1 MARMWS
7 DRTSFTN
14 AGGRSI
20 NRLQN
25 SSAGLLEV
33 TVCLQPWLPAPRC
46 ALQRWVQMST
56 RMLITALLITE
67 KQKQLKSPSAEELI
81 NKLWLVHMM
90 K

>member
-1 MARMWS
+1 MWS

-20 NRLQN
+20 N
-25 SSAGLLEV
+25 SATEQLSRTGLGDSV
-33 TVCLQPWLPAPRC
+33 PAAFGFPPPRC
-46 ALQRWVQMST
+46 TLQRWVQMSNGDAHHSPAYY
-56 RMLITALLITE
+56 R
-67 KQKQLKSPSAEELI
+67 KQKQLKKPIMEELI